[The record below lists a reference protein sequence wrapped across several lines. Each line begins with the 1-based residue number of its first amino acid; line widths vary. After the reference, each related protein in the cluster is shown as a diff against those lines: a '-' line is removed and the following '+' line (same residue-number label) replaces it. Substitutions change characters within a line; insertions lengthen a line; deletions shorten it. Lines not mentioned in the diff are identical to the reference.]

1 MSTAENFFLPD
12 GYVSRPKPDY
22 FDDSA
27 NLASTVVHQPDVY
40 AFADWLLRV
49 AGRDTALDIG
59 CGSGRKLLA
68 LSAKRRIGLDYEA
81 NIRTCRA
88 QAPGE
93 TWIEL
98 DLEHGGLPHVPG
110 LEPEKTVVICSDVI
124 EHLIDPSKLL
134 GLLAQLYAMGA
145 IVLVSTPART
155 RARGEA
161 HTGPP
166 GNAAHVREWDLA
178 ELERLLEAHGLPPA
192 FGGYTLNN
200 TRKRRKNT
208 ILTIHDRRID
218 EALRAATAVRAPL
231 ALIQAEVHGPATVV
245 QIAALEREG
254 VEIQIADPAAPAG
267 PDALALAH
275 PGRWIMLLEAGEI
288 PCSPWE
294 GKDLRSA
301 LSIVEAAGAEAV
313 LLSTLDMASARASSL
328 QPGTPEPFAFA
339 PFAESYAR
347 PRIWRRRPP
356 DGNGAPLDVF
366 PYAFHCRS
374 YGGAGVVR
382 SVLQRVASLV
392 TWQDNQTYGDGFY
405 ADYLVERLSDVAA
418 TRAQFLAR
426 V

>member
-22 FDDSA
+22 FDDA
-27 NLASTVVHQPDVY
+27 GNLASAVVHQPDVY

-49 AGRDTALDIG
+49 SNRRTALDIG

-68 LSAKRRIGLDYEA
+68 LAAARRIGLDYEA

-88 QAPGE
+88 HSPGE

-98 DLEHGGLPHVPG
+98 DLEHGDLPHIPD
-110 LEPEKTVVICSDVI
+110 LEPEKTVVVCSDVI
-124 EHLIDPSKLL
+124 EHLVDPAKLL
-134 GLLAQLYAMGA
+134 ALLVRLYDMGA

-161 HTGPP
+161 HMGPP
-166 GNAAHVREWDLA
+166 GNAAHVREWDLP
-178 ELERLLEAHGLPPA
+178 ELERLLDAHGLRPT

-208 ILTIHDRRID
+208 ILTIHDRRLND
-218 EALRAATAVRAPL
+218 AMRAPAQVRAPL

-254 VEIQIADPAAPAG
+254 VEIQIVDQNAQAGADTIAQ
-267 PDALALAH
+267 AH

-294 GKDLRSA
+294 GVDLRSA
-301 LSIVEAAGAEAV
+301 LSIAEAAGAEAV
-313 LLSTLDMASARASSL
+313 LLSTLDMAGARASSL
-328 QPGTPEPFAFA
+328 RPGTPEPFAFA
-339 PFAESYAR
+339 PFSEGYTR
-347 PRIWRRRPP
+347 PRLWRRQPP
-356 DGNGAPLDVF
+356 VGDSVPLELF

-374 YGGAGVVR
+374 YAGAGMTRVL
-382 SVLQRVASLV
+382 LQRIANLV
-392 TWQDNQTYGDGFY
+392 TWQENHSYGDGFY
-405 ADYLVERLSDVAA
+405 ADFLVERLSDVAA
-418 TRAQFLAR
+418 TRDQFLAR
-426 V
+426 L